1 MILGI
6 GIDLVDLERLRG
18 VIARHGD
25 RFVGRILTGAERA
38 FCEAHVDQAPHVG
51 ARFAAKEAA
60 VKALGTGVAEGIS
73 WRDIEIVRAGNG
85 APSLE
90 LHGPARQAADRR
102 GVRNIHVSLTH
113 DRTTAAAVVVLEGA
127 P

>member
-18 VIARHGD
+18 VIARHGE
-25 RFVGRILTGAERA
+25 RFVDRILTEAERA
-38 FCEAHVDQAPHVG
+38 FCGAHVDQAPHVG

-73 WRDIEIVRAGNG
+73 WRDIEIVRAENG
-85 APSLE
+85 APSVR
-90 LHGPARQAADRR
+90 LHGPARRAADRR
-102 GVRNIHVSLTH
+102 GVKGIYVSLTH
-113 DRTTAAAVVVLEGA
+113 DRGTAAAVVVLEDA
-127 P
+127 S